1 MTGAP
6 LTLVVMAL
14 LMAVSAGGYG
24 AAWAVHRLTKPSVG
38 RGAWIATLLLS
49 PLGAGFLFFP
59 EWMFIPALWVCGVAV
74 AVLREIYLMDR
85 SSKCAHYEY
94 RTEAPPPLK
103 VYIPEWDHTVEVQIL
118 TDEERRRFLAEID
131 GHRGA
136 Q

>member
-59 EWMFIPALWVCGVAV
+59 EWMFLPALWVCGVAV

-94 RTEAPPPLK
+94 RSDASWHGDRGQ
-103 VYIPEWDHTVEVQIL
+103 VHCEVI
-118 TDEERRRFLAEID
+118 TAEELRRFYAELD
-131 GHRGA
+131 EYRGA
-136 Q
+136 K